1 MEEKKLPL
9 EGIRV
14 CDFSWYAAAPV
25 ATKCLADFG
34 AEVIKMEYSAHPDLI
49 RIAMPQA
56 PGKEG
61 DLGAGGWFNNENSS
75 KLCLGLN
82 LTHPRA
88 KEIYDKLILA
98 SDIVVENFSPAV
110 KERMGLNYE
119 DYVKLKPDIIW
130 VDQPMQGL
138 IGPYKYTP
146 GFGAIITPLGGLSHL
161 SGFPHRPPV
170 GTGTNYTDYVINPGH
185 LAIAVIAALRYRKL
199 TGQGQQIVMAQLGSA
214 VSVLETAI
222 LDYTVNNRTPPRT
235 GNRIPYAAPHGCY
248 RCKGEDR
255 DCVYYNMYS
264 VPHEIPGRKDDRWC
278 VIAVFSDE
286 EWEAFCDVISN
297 PPWTRDRK
305 FSTLLGRKEN
315 EDELDSLVQEWTI
328 QRSPEEVTM
337 LMQQAGV
344 SAGVVQDAED
354 ILVHDPQLRARGYY
368 VYLDHS
374 VTGHSAYDGIAFKLS
389 ETPGKLT
396 RPAPRIGEHSEYVCK
411 EILGM
416 AEKEINDYLVEG
428 VLEVG

>member
-1 MEEKKLPL
+1 MEERELPL
-9 EGIRV
+9 KGIRV
-14 CDFSWYAAAPV
+14 CDFSWYAASPV

-49 RIAMPQA
+49 RLAFPSA
-56 PGKEG
+56 LGKEG
-61 DLGAGGWFNNENSS
+61 DLNAGGWFNNQNSS

-88 KEIYDKLILA
+88 KEIYHRLILA
-98 SDIVVENFSPAV
+98 SDVVWENFSPGV
-110 KERMGLNYE
+110 KERLGLNYE
-119 DYVKLKPDIIW
+119 DYVELKPDIIW

-138 IGPYKYTP
+138 IGPYKYTA
-146 GFGAIITPLGGLSHL
+146 GFGSAITPYGGLSYL

-185 LAIAVIAALRYRKL
+185 LTIAVLGALRRRKQ
-199 TGQGQQIVMAQLGSA
+199 TGKGQHIVMAQYASA
-214 VSVLETAI
+214 VSILETAI
-222 LDYTVNNRTPPRT
+222 LDYTVNNRTQPRV
-235 GNRIPYAAPHGCY
+235 GNRLPYAAPHGCY

-255 DCVYYNMYS
+255 DCTFYTTLGPM
-264 VPHEIPGRKDDRWC
+264 PGRKDDRWC
-278 VIAVFSDE
+278 VIAVFTDE
-286 EWEAFCDVISN
+286 EWTAFCDVISN
-297 PPWTRDRK
+297 PPWTKDPK

-315 EDELDSLVQEWTI
+315 EDELDRLVEEWTI
-328 QRSPEEVTM
+328 QRSPEEVMM
-337 LMQQAGV
+337 LMQHAGV
-344 SAGVVQDAED
+344 PAGVVQDAED
-354 ILVHDPQLRARGYY
+354 ILVHDPQLKARDYY

-374 VTGHSAYDGIAFKLS
+374 VTGHSAYDGIAYKLS

-396 RPAPRIGEHSEYVCK
+396 QAAPRIGEHTEYVCK

-416 AEKEINDYLVEG
+416 AEEEINEYLVEG

>member
-1 MEEKKLPL
+1 MTESKLPL

-14 CDFSWYAAAPV
+14 CDFSWYAASPV

-49 RIAMPQA
+49 RLAMPSA

-61 DLGAGGWFNNENSS
+61 DLSAGGWFNNQNSS

-88 KEIYDKLILA
+88 REVYDKLVLA
-98 SDIVVENFSPAV
+98 SDIVCENFSPGV
-110 KERMGLNYE
+110 KERLGLNYE
-119 DYVKLKPDIIW
+119 DYVTLKPDIIW

-138 IGPYKYTP
+138 IGPHRYTP
-146 GFGAIITPLGGLSHL
+146 GFGSLITPLGGLSYL

-170 GTGTNYTDYVINPGH
+170 GTGTNYTDYVVNPGH
-185 LAIAVIAALRYRKL
+185 LLITIIAALRHRKR
-199 TGQGQQIVMAQLGSA
+199 TGKGRHIVMAQYASA
-214 VSVLETAI
+214 ASVLETAI
-222 LDYTVNNRTPPRT
+222 LDYTVNNRIQPRV

-255 DCVYYNMYS
+255 SYNYTS
-264 VPHEIPGRKDDRWC
+264 ALGVAEEVKNDRWC
-278 VIAVFSDE
+278 VIAVFTDDE
-286 EWEAFCDVISN
+286 WKAFCDVIGN
-297 PPWTRDRK
+297 PSWTRDPR
-305 FSTLLGRKEN
+305 FSTLLVRKEN
-315 EDELDSLVQEWTI
+315 EDELDRLVQEWTVD
-328 QRSPEEVTM
+328 RSPEEVMM

-354 ILVHDPQLRARGYY
+354 LLVSDPQLRTRGYY

-374 VTGHSAYDGIAFKLS
+374 VTGRSAYDGISYKLS
-389 ETPGKLT
+389 DTPGKLT
-396 RPAPRIGEHSEYVCK
+396 RAAPRIGEHTEYVCRD
-411 EILGM
+411 ILGM
-416 AEKEINDYLVEG
+416 AEEEMDEYLVEG
-428 VLEVG
+428 VLEIG